1 MPITNSIRSLDF
13 ILYCNHMFT
22 ESLGTQKTYP
32 CLWYSPVYAGENMAY
47 YQIIDLFVKWAIDIY
62 TRRDIP
68 ACERHAVFYKYIQ

>member
-1 MPITNSIRSLDF
+1 
-13 ILYCNHMFT
+13 MFT